1 MRLPVHARPALRAL
15 CAGLW
20 LMVLGGP
27 AAAQTVTLGG
37 TLGDKAVLVIDGVPR
52 TLSRGASHAGV
63 KLVAVSG
70 SEAEVEIAN
79 RRVTL
84 QLGGAQV
91 KFDAAGNSSG
101 NGSANGNQ
109 IVMTAGSGGHFSS
122 AGSINGQPVIFL
134 VDTGATN
141 IALSQTEAE
150 RVGVR
155 WRDGQRGMAQT
166 ANGPVPVHRARLASV
181 RIGDVQVFD
190 VEATVVPMQ
199 MEQVL
204 LGNSFLVRFQM
215 KRENDT
221 LTLVRRY

>member
-70 SEAEVEIAN
+70 SEAEIEIAN

-122 AGSINGQPVIFL
+122 AGSINGQPVVFL
-134 VDTGATN
+134 VVCV
-141 IALSQTEAE
+141 E
-150 RVGVR
+150 
-155 WRDGQRGMAQT
+155 QR
-166 ANGPVPVHRARLASV
+166 PYRLEYPLRLPRFKKYRREYVS
-181 RIGDVQVFD
+181 RQHGIG
-190 VEATVVPMQ
+190 
-199 MEQVL
+199 
-204 LGNSFLVRFQM
+204 
-215 KRENDT
+215 
-221 LTLVRRY
+221 